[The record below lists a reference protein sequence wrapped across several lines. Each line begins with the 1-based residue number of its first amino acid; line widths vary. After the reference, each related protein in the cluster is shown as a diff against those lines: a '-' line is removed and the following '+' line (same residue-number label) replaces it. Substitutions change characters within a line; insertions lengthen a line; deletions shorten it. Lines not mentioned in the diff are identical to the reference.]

1 MRYTLVRIWAVITI
15 GLLAGVLAD
24 AGTEFSALFG
34 WLGGRTQDVN
44 QQGVLPALAITLM
57 VAVSLIAYIVGSRI
71 APSDPLVRKLDD
83 ARARAVDAVAAF
95 AGACATVV
103 AIEGYET
110 HFGGLAPFDANS
122 VVIAHAPILVLAFLT
137 IAVAARMMLGAAI
150 RFAARSGTF
159 AATLVTSFL
168 RISRTNA
175 ATPKHAAMPH
185 PDTSCSHVAPEIV
198 KSRGRRAPPAALPA
212 LA

>member
-1 MRYTLVRIWAVITI
+1 MRYTLVRIWAVIAI
-15 GLLAGVLAD
+15 GLLAGALAD

-34 WLGGRTQDVN
+34 WLGGRTHDVN
-44 QQGVLPALAITLM
+44 QQGVLPALAVTLM
-57 VAVSLIAYIVGSRI
+57 LAVSLIAYIIGSRI
-71 APSDPLVRKLDD
+71 APGDPLVRKLDD

-122 VVIAHAPILVLAFLT
+122 VVVAHAPILVLAFLT
-137 IAVAARMMLGAAI
+137 IAIAARMMLGAAI
-150 RFAARSGTF
+150 RFAARTGTF

-168 RISRTNA
+168 RISRSNA
-175 ATPKHAAMPH
+175 ATPKHATMPH

-198 KSRGRRAPPAALPA
+198 KSRGLRAPPPALPT

>member
-44 QQGVLPALAITLM
+44 QQGVLPALAITLV

-150 RFAARSGTF
+150 RVAARTGTL
-159 AATLVTSFL
+159 AATLITSFL
-168 RISRTNA
+168 RISRTHA
-175 ATPKHAAMPH
+175 ATPKHATMPH

-198 KSRGRRAPPAALPA
+198 KSRGLRAPPAALPA

>member
-24 AGTEFSALFG
+24 AGTEFSAMFG
-34 WLGGRTQDVN
+34 WLGGVTKDVN
-44 QQGVLPALAITLM
+44 QQGVLPALAITL
-57 VAVSLIAYIVGSRI
+57 ALALGLAAYIIGSRI

-95 AGACATVV
+95 AGACTTVI

-110 HFGGLAPFDANS
+110 RFGGLAPFDAHS
-122 VVIAHAPILVLAFLT
+122 VVIAHAPILVVAFLT
-137 IAVAARMMLGAAI
+137 IAVAARLMLGAAI

-159 AATLVTSFL
+159 AAALVTSFL
-168 RISRTNA
+168 RISRSHSA
-175 ATPKHAAMPH
+175 IPKHATMPH
-185 PDTSCSHVAPEIV
+185 PDMSCSHVAPEIV
-198 KSRGRRAPPAALPA
+198 KSRGLRAPPSALPA